1 MKEYYIKEWIMRG
14 LAILALTFATLWGC
28 STFQKTGPMPQMEV
42 TQLTPPVEQV
52 RDEPLTFIEAL
63 RKACLED
70 GHFTIHYQGEEERY
84 ECFQAPR

>member
-28 STFQKTGPMPQMEV
+28 STFQKM
-42 TQLTPPVEQV
+42 
-52 RDEPLTFIEAL
+52 TFIEAL

-84 ECFQAPR
+84 ECFKAPR